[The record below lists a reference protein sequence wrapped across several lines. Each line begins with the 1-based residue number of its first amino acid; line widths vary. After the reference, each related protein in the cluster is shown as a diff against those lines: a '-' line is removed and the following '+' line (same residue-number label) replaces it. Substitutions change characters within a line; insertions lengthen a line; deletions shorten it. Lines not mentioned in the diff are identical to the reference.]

1 MNILK
6 LAGVLALSACAV
18 GPDYQPPAP
27 ALAPFHNAAA
37 IRMRNPAAATSLDA
51 WWTAF
56 HDPVLASL
64 IHRALAEN
72 LDLAASFARVQQA
85 QAEARGAG
93 AALLPTVDAT
103 AQATALRQ
111 SLNSP
116 LGRIGNAFPGYN
128 RDQRLYDVGAA
139 ASWEIDIAG
148 GLRRGK
154 EAADAAAQAA
164 QADLTGVRI
173 TVAADV
179 ADAYFQIRRDQ
190 ARIATV
196 QQQID
201 VDAHLLALIRQ
212 LRQRSLAD
220 DRQLSQAEAVLAQ
233 AQAAL
238 PPLRIELEGQL
249 NRLDVLL
256 GAQPGT
262 YAAELSEASGIPPVP
277 AIPNSNEPTDFLRRR
292 PDIIAAE
299 RQLAASNARIGQALS
314 DYYPKLSL
322 SGLLGFDSLSANH
335 LFTAAA
341 FQPSIAG
348 ALRWRI
354 FDFGKVDAEVGQTRG
369 ANAEA
374 LARYRQ
380 TVLRAAKDVEDAFKT
395 LVELEARTAQ
405 IESEVQSLQRS
416 RDLSQQAFEAGSI
429 PLTDVL
435 DADRQLLVARDTLAQ
450 NRGDAVRAAVRSFR
464 ALGGGW
470 SSRPG

>member
-6 LAGVLALSACAV
+6 LAGLLALGACAV
-18 GPDYQPPAP
+18 GPDYQAP
-27 ALAPFHNAAA
+27 TTALAPFHNAAA
-37 IRMRNPAAATSLDA
+37 VHARNPAVSPSLDT

-56 HDPVLASL
+56 HDPVLETL
-64 IHRALAEN
+64 IRRALAEN

-85 QAEARGAG
+85 RAEASGAG

-116 LGRIGNAFPGYN
+116 LGRIGSAFPGYD

-164 QADLTGVRI
+164 AAELTGVRI

-201 VDAHLLALIRQ
+201 VDAHLLTLIRQ
-212 LRQRSLAD
+212 LRSRDVGD
-220 DRQLSQAEAVLAQ
+220 DRQVSQAEAVLAQ
-233 AQAAL
+233 AQASL
-238 PPLRIELEGQL
+238 PPLRIELDGQL

-256 GAQPGT
+256 GSQPGT
-262 YAAELSEASGIPPVP
+262 YAAELSKPSDIP
-277 AIPNSNEPTDFLRRR
+277 AIPAIPDTGAPTDFLRRR

-322 SGLLGFDSLSANH
+322 SGLLGFDSLSANR

-341 FQPSIAG
+341 FQPAISG

-354 FDFGKVDAEVGQTRG
+354 FDFGKVDAEVGQARG

-380 TVLRAAKDVEDAFKT
+380 TVLRAAQDVEDAFKT
-395 LVELEARTAQ
+395 LVELEARTVQ
-405 IESEVQSLQRS
+405 LETEVRSLQRS
-416 RDLSQQAFEAGSI
+416 RDLSQQAFTAGSI

-435 DADRQLLVARDTLAQ
+435 DADRQLLVARDALAQ
-450 NRGDAVRAAVRSFR
+450 NQGDAVRAAVRSFR

-470 SSRPG
+470 SA

>member
-1 MNILK
+1 MRSATVASLLIL
-6 LAGVLALSACAV
+6 GACAV
-18 GPDYQPPAP
+18 GPNYRSPAP

-37 IRMRNPAAATSLDA
+37 VRMRNPASAVSLDA

-56 HDPVLASL
+56 HDPVLEAL
-64 IHRALAEN
+64 VRRALAEN

-85 QAEARGAG
+85 RAEARSAG
-93 AALLPTVDAT
+93 AELLPTFDAT

-111 SLNSP
+111 SLESP
-116 LGRIGNAFPGYN
+116 LGRIGGALPGYN
-128 RDQRLYDVGAA
+128 RDQRLYDVGTA
-139 ASWEIDIAG
+139 ASWEIDVAG

-154 EAADAAAQAA
+154 EAADAVAQAA
-164 QADLTGVRI
+164 QADLTGERI

-179 ADAYFQIRRDQ
+179 ADAYLQIRRDQ

-196 QQQID
+196 RQQID
-201 VDAHLLALIRQ
+201 VGSHLLSLIRQ
-212 LRQRSLAD
+212 LRDRGVGD
-220 DRQLSQAEAVLAQ
+220 DRQVSQAEAVLAQ

-238 PPLRIELEGQL
+238 PPLSIELEGQL

-262 YAAELSEASGIPPVP
+262 CAAELSKPSEIPAAP
-277 AIPNSNEPTDFLRRR
+277 AIPDTDRPTDFLRRR

-341 FQPSIAG
+341 FEPAISG

-354 FDFGKVDAEVGQTRG
+354 FDFGKVDAEVRQARG

-374 LARYRQ
+374 LAHYRQ
-380 TVLRAAKDVEDAFKT
+380 TVLRAAEDVEDAFKT
-395 LVELEARTAQ
+395 LVELEARTARL
-405 IESEVQSLQRS
+405 ESEVQSLQRS
-416 RDLSQQAFEAGSI
+416 RDLSQQAFTAGTI

-435 DADRQLLVARDTLAQ
+435 DADRQLLVARDALAQ
-450 NRGDAVRAAVRSFR
+450 NRGDGVRAAVRSFR

-470 SSRPG
+470 SG

>member
-1 MNILK
+1 MKILT
-6 LAGVLALSACAV
+6 LAGLLALGACAV
-18 GPDYQPPAP
+18 GPDYQAPTP

-37 IRMRNPAAATSLDA
+37 VRTRNPAAAASLDQ

-56 HDPVLASL
+56 HDPVLETL
-64 IHRALAEN
+64 IRRALAEN

-85 QAEARGAG
+85 RAEARGAG

-103 AQATALRQ
+103 AQGTALRQ

-116 LGRIGNAFPGYN
+116 LGRIGNAYPGYN

-139 ASWEIDIAG
+139 ASWEIDLAG

-154 EAADAAAQAA
+154 EAADATAQAA
-164 QADLTGVRI
+164 EADLTGVRI

-201 VDAHLLALIRQ
+201 VDVHLLTLIRQ
-212 LRQRSLAD
+212 LRSRGVGD
-220 DRQLSQAEAVLAQ
+220 DRQVSQAEAVLAQ
-233 AQAAL
+233 AQASL
-238 PPLRIELEGQL
+238 PPLRIELESQL

-262 YAAELSEASGIPPVP
+262 YAAELSKPSDIPAVP
-277 AIPNSNEPTDFLRRR
+277 AIPDADAPTDFLRRR

-322 SGLLGFDSLSANH
+322 SGLLGFDSLNANH

-341 FQPSIAG
+341 FQPAISG

-354 FDFGKVDAEVGQTRG
+354 FDFGKVDAEVVQARG

-374 LARYRQ
+374 LVRYRQ
-380 TVLRAAKDVEDAFKT
+380 TALRAAEDVEDAFKT

-405 IESEVQSLQRS
+405 LETEVRSLQRS
-416 RDLSQQAFEAGSI
+416 RDLSQQAFAAGSI

-435 DADRQLLVARDTLAQ
+435 DADRQLLLARDTLAQ
-450 NRGDAVRAAVRSFR
+450 NQGDAVRAAVRSFR

-470 SSRPG
+470 SA